1 MNHFPLQFLP
11 FFIFLPDV
19 VVAVRI
25 EEEPRHVLFRIFALE
40 GGGEVR
46 NETRLNISSKEHTHG
61 KDLNRSHFG
70 YCSM

>member
-1 MNHFPLQFLP
+1 MDYFSSAILTV

-40 GGGEVR
+40 GGGREVR
-46 NETRLNISSKEHTHG
+46 NETRLNISSKEHTQG
-61 KDLNRSHFG
+61 KIFK
-70 YCSM
+70 